1 MNGDVSEST
10 YDRKRSFEATPEP
23 AGEHES
29 GDVDPLEAPV
39 GSEFVVQQHHATALH
54 HDVRL
59 EMLNGDVPVLVSWA
73 VPKGLPRR
81 RGERH
86 LAIRTEDHPMKYA
99 TFAGS
104 IPEGEYGGGEVRIYD
119 HGSYELVGRSD
130 DRLTF
135 RLFGERLAGVWHL
148 VHTGPMNGKDGWLA
162 IMSEDERQDSDPWPD
177 ADPMQATPSD
187 QPDDE
192 EGWGYEPRWPGMRVL
207 ARCTD
212 ETHLFDSA
220 GEEITDTF
228 PDLGRLHDRVVALD
242 AMVDGVVV
250 AFDDGRPS
258 PERLDEA
265 LDRDSDAPTPIAY
278 LLFDLLYLDGKDIS
292 DRPLRERRELL
303 EKLIVPND
311 KVQLSPLTEGNGT
324 ALLSAVAE
332 QGLDGVVAKRLDSR
346 YEPGTT
352 EDWLLI
358 PATADRTLA

>member
-1 MNGDVSEST
+1 MSEST

-23 AGEHES
+23 PGEHEP
-29 GDVDPLEAPV
+29 GDVDPLVAPV

-59 EMLNGDVPVLVSWA
+59 EMMNGDVPVLVSWA

-104 IPEGEYGGGEVRIYD
+104 IPEGEYGGGEVRIFD
-119 HGSYELVGRSD
+119 HGSYELVGRTD

-135 RLFGERLAGVWHL
+135 RLRGERLAGIWHL

-162 IMSEDERQDSDPWPD
+162 IMSEDERQDPDPWPD
-177 ADPMQATPSD
+177 AVPMQVTPSD
-187 QPDDE
+187 QPGDE
-192 EGWGYEPRWPGMRVL
+192 EGWGYEPEWPGMRVL

-212 ETHLFDSA
+212 ETHLFNSA

-228 PDLGRLHDRVVALD
+228 PDLARLHDRVVALD

-258 PERLDEA
+258 KERLDEA
-265 LDRDSDAPTPIAY
+265 LDSDESSPIAY
-278 LLFDLLYLDGKDIS
+278 LLFDLLYLDGTDIT
-292 DRPLRERRELL
+292 DRLLGERRELL
-303 EKLIVPND
+303 EELIVPSD

-324 ALLSAVAE
+324 ALLTAVAE
-332 QGLDGVVAKRLDSR
+332 QGLDGVVAKRLDSG
-346 YEPGTT
+346 YHPGATT
-352 EDWLLI
+352 EEWLLI
-358 PATADRTLA
+358 PSPR

>member
-324 ALLSAVAE
+324 ALLSAVSE
-332 QGLDGVVAKRLDSR
+332 QGFEGVVAKRLDSR
-346 YEPGTT
+346 YQPGATT
-352 EDWLLI
+352 EDWLAI
-358 PATADRTLA
+358 PTG

>member
-1 MNGDVSEST
+1 VSEST

-23 AGEHES
+23 PGEHEP

-59 EMLNGDVPVLVSWA
+59 EMMNGDVPVLVSWA

-104 IPEGEYGGGEVRIYD
+104 IPKGEYGGGEVRIFD
-119 HGSYELVGRSD
+119 HGSYELVGRTD
-130 DRLTF
+130 DRITF
-135 RLFGERLAGVWHL
+135 RLRGERLAGIWHL
-148 VHTGPMNGKDGWLA
+148 VHTGLMNGKESWLA
-162 IMSEDERQDSDPWPD
+162 IMSEDQRQDPDPWPD
-177 ADPMQATPSD
+177 AVPMKGTPSD
-187 QPDDE
+187 QPGDE
-192 EGWGYEPRWPGMRVL
+192 EGWGYEPKWPGMRLL

-212 ETHLFDSA
+212 ETHLFNSA
-220 GEEITDTF
+220 GEEISDTF
-228 PDLGRLHDRVVALD
+228 PELARLHDRMVALD

-258 PERLDEA
+258 KVRLDDA
-265 LDRDSDAPTPIAY
+265 LERDSGGPTPIAY
-278 LLFDLLYLDGKDIS
+278 LLFDLLYLDGTDIT

-303 EKLIVPND
+303 EELIVTSD
-311 KVQLSPLTEGNGT
+311 RVQLSPLTEGNGS

-352 EDWLLI
+352 KDWLLV

>member
-1 MNGDVSEST
+1 VSEST

-23 AGEHES
+23 PGEHEP

-59 EMLNGDVPVLVSWA
+59 EMMNGDVPVLVSWA

-104 IPEGEYGGGEVRIYD
+104 IPKGEYGGGEVRIFD
-119 HGSYELVGRSD
+119 HGSYELVGRTD
-130 DRLTF
+130 DRITF
-135 RLFGERLAGVWHL
+135 RLRGERLAGIWHL
-148 VHTGPMNGKDGWLA
+148 VHTGLMNGKESWLA
-162 IMSEDERQDSDPWPD
+162 IMSEDQRQDPDPWPD
-177 ADPMQATPSD
+177 AVPMKGTPSD
-187 QPDDE
+187 QPGDE
-192 EGWGYEPRWPGMRVL
+192 EGWGYEPKWPGMRLL

-212 ETHLFDSA
+212 ETHLFNSA
-220 GEEITDTF
+220 GEEISDTF
-228 PDLGRLHDRVVALD
+228 PELARLHDRMVALD

-258 PERLDEA
+258 KVRLDDA
-265 LDRDSDAPTPIAY
+265 LDRDSGGPTPIAY
-278 LLFDLLYLDGKDIS
+278 LLFDLLYLDGTDIT

-303 EKLIVPND
+303 EELIVTSD
-311 KVQLSPLTEGNGT
+311 RVQLSPLTEGNGS

-352 EDWLLI
+352 KDWLLV